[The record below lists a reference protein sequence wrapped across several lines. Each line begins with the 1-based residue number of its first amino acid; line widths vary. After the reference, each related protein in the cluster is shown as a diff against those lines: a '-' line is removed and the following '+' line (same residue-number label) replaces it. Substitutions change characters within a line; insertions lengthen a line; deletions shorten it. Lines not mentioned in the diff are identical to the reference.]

1 MPVPFFIFFSQL
13 VHFVKNVWQRAPL
26 LQGEGATK
34 CVECRL
40 GLPTGEGNGKQSCNK
55 WRKMHKGGPRH
66 CEKNGFKKV
75 IQGGGVCVVQGLAH
89 FRSVQLLLVN
99 LVWRSYVVYK
109 KNVVATQRD
118 FNGCLEAS
126 PWPPPPSSFHHDPGH
141 PLPASFQIKWVCA
154 GSNSEAQQNREKS
167 GAADAAHWS
176 FLLRFLFSPLALSS
190 CGLGHSSCDCLHVSG
205 LSFCC
210 FCTARK
216 PWFKASYIKI
226 AMLIKQ
232 CY

>member
-1 MPVPFFIFFSQL
+1 MTE
-13 VHFVKNVWQRAPL
+13 NAQRWPQAL
-26 LQGEGATK
+26 
-34 CVECRL
+34 R
-40 GLPTGEGNGKQSCNK
+40 
-55 WRKMHKGGPRH
+55 W
-66 CEKNGFKKV
+66 FKKSDS
-75 IQGGGVCVVQGLAH
+75 GGGGCVVQGLAH

-205 LSFCC
+205 PRTLFLLLLHSKKTLVQSKLYQNCNANKTMLLIYDTF
-210 FCTARK
+210 R
-216 PWFKASYIKI
+216 WFFNG
-226 AMLIKQ
+226 
-232 CY
+232 